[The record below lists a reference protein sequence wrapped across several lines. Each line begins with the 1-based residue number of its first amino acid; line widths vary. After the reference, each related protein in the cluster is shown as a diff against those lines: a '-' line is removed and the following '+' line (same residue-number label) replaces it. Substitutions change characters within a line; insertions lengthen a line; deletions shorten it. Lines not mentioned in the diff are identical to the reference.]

1 MSDTEVIRAEIPDV
15 QSIVEDE
22 CWLEGERRGRPVD
35 RRDPVVQARVAD
47 IILNGMGA
55 RLRRKHM
62 AQS

>member
-35 RRDPVVQARVAD
+35 RQDPVVQARVAD

-55 RLRRKHM
+55 RLRRKHL
-62 AQS
+62 AQ